1 MSGFGFT
8 AFNYR
13 WAHIAQL
20 IYGVEQNFWDEQVIA
35 FVNVTANRS
44 FAARCQECDDAGRC

>member
-1 MSGFGFT
+1 MSEFGFT

-35 FVNVTANRS
+35 FVNAGGEAQLRS
-44 FAARCQECDDAGRC
+44 TMSEA